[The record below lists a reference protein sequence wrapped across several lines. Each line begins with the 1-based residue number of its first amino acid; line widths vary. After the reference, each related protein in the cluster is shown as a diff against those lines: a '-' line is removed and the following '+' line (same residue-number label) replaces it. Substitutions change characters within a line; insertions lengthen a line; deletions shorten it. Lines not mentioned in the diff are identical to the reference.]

1 MRYMQGGQIIGMDS
15 NRSASSSD
23 LAFNLL
29 DLRMDNKRVTE
40 ELATCKVLI
49 HRLYNLWLMP
59 SQMTHGDKEI
69 CEKAKYTIDT
79 ELQYIYI

>member
-15 NRSASSSD
+15 NHSASSSD
-23 LAFNLL
+23 LASNLL
-29 DLRMDNKRVTE
+29 DLRMDSKRVTE

-49 HRLYNLWLMP
+49 L

-79 ELQYIYI
+79 ELQYIYIYIYIYRVG